1 MKLHCLCACILD
13 ERIIKTLQ
21 LESYSTALKPTAHEI
36 RDGRERKRVTE
47 TETERGEAWCQMAA
61 I

>member
-47 TETERGEAWCQMAA
+47 TETERGEA
-61 I
+61 